1 MDWRDHIIVD
11 PDILCGK
18 PTLKG
23 TRLSVEF
30 VLDLLAAGWEMPA
43 LRLHYPNLTEE
54 RIRAVH
60 AYVADILKNERF
72 YLLPPFTKSARANVI
87 WRMRIF
93 RRASSNGSAVRG
105 MMSFMP
111 LKPWRVS
118 PGPAATK
125 SLLR

>member
-30 VLDLLAAGWEMPA
+30 VLDLLAAGWDA
-43 LRLHYPNLTEE
+43 ARLQQHYPNLNDE

-72 YLLPPFTKSARANVI
+72 YLLPPAAKSA
-87 WRMRIF
+87 
-93 RRASSNGSAVRG
+93 
-105 MMSFMP
+105 
-111 LKPWRVS
+111 
-118 PGPAATK
+118 
-125 SLLR
+125 